1 MGNTV
6 VVKPATYTRL
16 SALLLAEICKDA
28 GLPDGV
34 FNVITGPGRFG
45 SMLATH
51 PNVDKVAFTG
61 STGVGQILRKAT
73 AGTGKKLSLELG
85 GKSPV
90 IVFNNADLDSV
101 VEGIVQA
108 IWFNQGQVC
117 SAGSRLLVQED
128 IYSEL
133 VMRIKKRL
141 DNYRVGKSLDKCVD
155 SGALV
160 DKSQLTTINE
170 YRKFY

>member
-117 SAGSRLLVQED
+117 SAGS
-128 IYSEL
+128 
-133 VMRIKKRL
+133 
-141 DNYRVGKSLDKCVD
+141 NPPSLPSPTK
-155 SGALV
+155 
-160 DKSQLTTINE
+160 
-170 YRKFY
+170 